1 MKLLFAPLAAAVL
14 FVTGCSAVD
23 SAVEFGQGA
32 IDAGQ
37 QAVEAGQQALDTG
50 REVIDSGRE
59 LVDSGGDL
67 VDRGQD
73 IVGAVDDLQVA
84 CDLLREASDP
94 ATPVD
99 ETVSLM
105 QQAMAIVGGVVAAYP
120 DTPGVSDLA
129 AGLLAARQALEI
141 DPEGAALA
149 LDRATV
155 ESTCS
160 QLPSLP

>member
-1 MKLLFAPLAAAVL
+1 MKLLLAPLAAAVL
-14 FVTGCSAVD
+14 LVTGCSAVD

-32 IDAGQ
+32 VDAGQQALEAGQ
-37 QAVEAGQQALDTG
+37 QAVEAGRDA
-50 REVIDSGRE
+50 IDSGRE
-59 LVDSGGDL
+59 LVESGRDL
-67 VDRGQD
+67 VDQGQNV
-73 IVGAVDDLQVA
+73 VGAVDDLQVA

-105 QQAMAIVGGVVAAYP
+105 QEAMAIVGGVVAAYP
-120 DTPGVSDLA
+120 DTPGISDLA
-129 AGLLAARQALEI
+129 AGLQAARQALEI

-155 ESTCS
+155 EATCS

>member
-1 MKLLFAPLAAAVL
+1 MKILIAPVAAAVL
-14 FVTGCSAVD
+14 LLTGCGAVD
-23 SAVEFGQGA
+23 SAVELGKGAVSAGQGA
-32 IDAGQ
+32 IEAGQGAIEAGQ
-37 QAVEAGQQALDTG
+37 QAVESG
-50 REVIDSGRE
+50 REMIDSGR
-59 LVDSGGDL
+59 DL
-67 VDRGQD
+67 VQQGQD
-73 IVGAVDDLQVA
+73 VVGAVDDLQVA
-84 CDLLREASDP
+84 CDLLRQAADP

-120 DTPGVSDLA
+120 DTPGIADLA
-129 AGLLAARQALEI
+129 SGLAAARQALEL

-149 LDRATV
+149 LDSATV

>member
-1 MKLLFAPLAAAVL
+1 MKLLLVPFAAAVL
-14 FVTGCSAVD
+14 LMAGCSAVD

-37 QAVEAGQQALDTG
+37 QAVEAGQQAVDTG
-50 REVIDSGRE
+50 REVIDSGRD
-59 LVDSGGDL
+59 LIDSGRDL
-67 VDRGQD
+67 VDDGQD
-73 IVGAVDDLQVA
+73 VVAAVDDLQVA

-105 QQAMAIVGGVVAAYP
+105 QEAMAIVGGVVAAYP
-120 DTPGVSDLA
+120 DTPGIVDLA
-129 AGLLAARQALEI
+129 AGLQAARKALEI

-160 QLPSLP
+160 HIPSLP